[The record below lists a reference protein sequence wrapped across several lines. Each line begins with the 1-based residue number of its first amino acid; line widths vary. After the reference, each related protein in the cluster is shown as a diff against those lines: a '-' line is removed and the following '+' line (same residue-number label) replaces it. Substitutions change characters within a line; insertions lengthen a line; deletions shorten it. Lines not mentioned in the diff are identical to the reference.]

1 MKMLR
6 RVAAVVT
13 LLVAGVAAVQ
23 ADDITNLYIHTKTG
37 EKIVLRF
44 VDRPTISFNPAN
56 ALIIKSATTTTAVKG
71 FALIDKITFD
81 KASGISDA
89 MTDTDGEIRP
99 TGVRTVSLVGFKAG
113 TRVTVCSVNGQVLRS
128 FATEGED
135 VTDISLEAYG
145 SGVYIISAGETVCK
159 IAI

>member
-6 RVAAVVT
+6 RIAAVAT
-13 LLVAGVAAVQ
+13 LLVAGATAAQ
-23 ADDITNLYIHTKTG
+23 ADDISNLYIHTKTG

-44 VDRPTISFNPAN
+44 ADRPTISFNRAN
-56 ALIIKSATTTTAVKG
+56 ALIIKSATTTTTVKG

-81 KASGISDA
+81 KAAGINDAVSDR
-89 MTDTDGEIRP
+89 DGQIRP
-99 TGVRTVSLVGFKAG
+99 SDVRTVSLTGFKAG
-113 TRVTVCSVNGQVLRS
+113 TRVTVCSVSGQVLQS
-128 FATEGED
+128 FATGDED
-135 VTDISLEAYG
+135 VTDISLESYG